1 MTDTK
6 KYINSG
12 VSERLINQDTPPL
25 TSCEVKGRLFQFR
38 NPTGIW
44 GEIFEAKDT
53 KVCQMYI
60 KENIDKVE
68 KMLNSQEWKKTKEDE
83 NYEKALQE
91 AKRQIESMEVWELQ
105 AKDNK
110 IYRKKI
116 GRYNNVKKS

>member
-6 KYINSG
+6 KYIDSG

-38 NPTGIW
+38 NPKGIW

-60 KENIDKVE
+60 KENIEKIE

-91 AKRQIESMEVWELQ
+91 AIRQIESMEVWELKAQ
-105 AKDNK
+105 GNK
-110 IYRKKI
+110 IMKKKV
-116 GRYNNVKKS
+116 GKYNVKKS